1 MNNMKLRLL
10 VLIGLL
16 TSLLV
21 SAQAQTSNNDV
32 AFVDAQG
39 KVIPNGTTV
48 VLNAVKEAMFP
59 PGWKEIAGEVYI
71 KNTSDKKLTVTLFS
85 RINSIDE
92 GNVTVCALG
101 GCTPLDGDNSTEIGS
116 QPLLAGSERESI
128 AIEHTYEHSEK
139 GSITL
144 KLTIKESDSEQQIE
158 GLSITIKFDTD
169 PTAIAGVASQK
180 GLTYDVFNTQGTL
193 LYKQLTSLAGL
204 PKGLY
209 LVRQQSAKGITTIK
223 KYVIH

>member
-1 MNNMKLRLL
+1 MKLRLL
-10 VLIGLL
+10 VLFGLL

-71 KNTSDKKLTVTLFS
+71 KNTSDKDLTVTLYS

-128 AIEHTYEHSEK
+128 AIEHTYEHNEK

-144 KLTIKESDSEQQIE
+144 KITTKESDSGQQIE
-158 GLSITIKFDTD
+158 GPSITIKFDTT
-169 PTAIAGVASQK
+169 PAGIASVASQK

-209 LVRQQSAKGITTIK
+209 LVRQQFAKGVTTIK
-223 KYVIH
+223 KCVIH

>member
-1 MNNMKLRLL
+1 MKLRLL
-10 VLIGLL
+10 VFIGLL
-16 TSLLV
+16 TSLFV
-21 SAQAQTSNNDV
+21 SAQAQTSTNDG

-39 KVIPNGTTV
+39 KIIPNGTTV
-48 VLNAVKEAMFP
+48 VLNAVEDAMFP

-71 KNTSDKKLTVTLFS
+71 KNTSDKNLTVTLFS
-85 RINSIDE
+85 RINSVDE
-92 GNVTVCALG
+92 GNVKVCALG
-101 GCTPLDGDNSTEIGS
+101 GCTPLEEDNSTEIGS
-116 QPLLAGSERESI
+116 QKLLAGSERESI
-128 AIEHTYEHSEK
+128 AIEHTYEHNEK

-144 KLTIKESDSEQQIE
+144 KLTTKELGSKQEIE
-158 GLSITIKFDTD
+158 GSTIIVKFDTN
-169 PTAIAGVASQK
+169 PTGIVEVASQK

>member
-1 MNNMKLRLL
+1 MKLRLL

-48 VLNAVKEAMFP
+48 VLNAVKDAMFP

-71 KNTSDKKLTVTLFS
+71 KNTSDKNLTVTLYS
-85 RINSIDE
+85 RINSLDE
-92 GNVTVCALG
+92 GNVTVCALA

>member
-1 MNNMKLRLL
+1 MKLRLL

-48 VLNAVKEAMFP
+48 VLNAVKEALFP
-59 PGWKEIAGEVYI
+59 PGRKEIAGEVYI
-71 KNTSDKKLTVTLFS
+71 KNTSDKDLTVTLYS
-85 RINSIDE
+85 RINSVDE

-101 GCTPLDGDNSTEIGS
+101 GCTPLEKDNSTEIGS
-116 QPLLAGSERESI
+116 QKLPAGSEKESI

-144 KLTIKESDSEQQIE
+144 KLTTKESDSEQQIE
-158 GLSITIKFDTD
+158 GPSITIKFDTN

-180 GLTYDVFNTQGTL
+180 GLTYDVFNTQGML
-193 LYKQLTSLAGL
+193 LYKQITSLSNL
-204 PKGLY
+204 PKGIY
-209 LVRQQSAKGITTIK
+209 IVKQKGVASTK
-223 KYVIH
+223 KYVVR

>member
-1 MNNMKLRLL
+1 MKLRLL

-71 KNTSDKKLTVTLFS
+71 KNTSDKDLTVTLFS
-85 RINSIDE
+85 RINSVDE
-92 GNVTVCALG
+92 GNVKVCALG
-101 GCTPLDGDNSTEIGS
+101 GCTPLEEDNSTEIGS
-116 QPLLAGSERESI
+116 QMLLAGSEKESI

-144 KLTIKESDSEQQIE
+144 KLTTKESESGQQIE
-158 GLSITIKFDTD
+158 GPSITIKFDTD

-180 GLTYDVFNTQGTL
+180 GLTYDVFNTQGSL
-193 LYKQLTSLAGL
+193 LYKQITSLSNL
-204 PKGLY
+204 PKGIY
-209 LVRQQSAKGITTIK
+209 LVRQQSAKGVTTIK
-223 KYVIH
+223 KCVIH

>member
-1 MNNMKLRLL
+1 MKLRLL

-32 AFVDAQG
+32 AFVDVQG

-71 KNTSDKKLTVTLFS
+71 KNTSDKNLTVTLFS
-85 RINSIDE
+85 RINSVDE
-92 GNVTVCALG
+92 GNVTVCALA

>member
-1 MNNMKLRLL
+1 MKLRLL

-85 RINSIDE
+85 RINSVDE

-144 KLTIKESDSEQQIE
+144 KLTTKESKSEQQIE
-158 GLSITIKFDTD
+158 GPSITVKFDTD
-169 PTAIAGVASQK
+169 PTAIAEVASQR
-180 GLTYDVFNTQGTL
+180 GLTYDVFNTQGML
-193 LYKQLTSLAGL
+193 LYKQITSLSNL
-204 PKGLY
+204 PKGIY
-209 LVRQQSAKGITTIK
+209 IVKKKGVASTK
-223 KYVIH
+223 KYVVR

>member
-1 MNNMKLRLL
+1 MKLRLL

-48 VLNAVKEAMFP
+48 VLNAVKDAMFS

-71 KNTSDKKLTVTLFS
+71 KNTSDKDLTVTLFS
-85 RINSIDE
+85 RINSIEE

-101 GCTPLDGDNSTEIGS
+101 GCTPVEEGNSTEIGS
-116 QPLLAGSERESI
+116 QPLLAGSEREPI

-144 KLTIKESDSEQQIE
+144 KLTTKESESGQQIE
-158 GLSITIKFDTD
+158 GPSITIKFDTD

-180 GLTYDVFNTQGTL
+180 GLTYDVFNTQGSL
-193 LYKQLTSLAGL
+193 LYKQITSLSNL
-204 PKGLY
+204 PKGIY
-209 LVRQQSAKGITTIK
+209 LVRQQSAKGVTTIK
-223 KYVIH
+223 KCVIH

>member
-1 MNNMKLRLL
+1 MKLRLL
-10 VLIGLL
+10 ALVGLVACFF
-16 TSLLV
+16 TSV
-21 SAQAQTSNNDV
+21 HAQTSTNDV

-71 KNTSDKKLTVTLFS
+71 KNMSDKNLTVTLFS
-85 RINSIDE
+85 RINSVDE

-101 GCTPLDGDNSTEIGS
+101 GCTPLEKDNSTEIGS
-116 QPLLAGSERESI
+116 QMLLAGSERESI

-144 KLTIKESDSEQQIE
+144 KLTTKELGSEQEIE
-158 GLSITIKFDTD
+158 GPTIIVKFDTN
-169 PTAIAGVASQK
+169 PTGIVEVASQK
-180 GLTYDVFNTQGTL
+180 GLIYDVFNTQGTL
-193 LYKQLTSLAGL
+193 LYRQLTSLSNL

-209 LVRQQSAKGITTIK
+209 IVKQTGSKEAIK
-223 KYVIH
+223 KLVVH

>member
-1 MNNMKLRLL
+1 MKLRLL

-16 TSLLV
+16 TSLLF

-48 VLNAVKEAMFP
+48 VLNAVKDAMFP

-71 KNTSDKKLTVTLFS
+71 KNTSDKDLTVTLFS
-85 RINSIDE
+85 RINSVDE
-92 GNVTVCALG
+92 GNVTVCALA

>member
-1 MNNMKLRLL
+1 MKLRLL

-48 VLNAVKEAMFP
+48 VLNAVKDAMFP

-71 KNTSDKKLTVTLFS
+71 KNTSDKNLEVTLYS
-85 RINSIDE
+85 RINSLDE

-101 GCTPLDGDNSTEIGS
+101 GCTPLEEDNSTEIGS
-116 QPLLAGSERESI
+116 QKLFAGSEKESI
-128 AIEHTYEHSEK
+128 AIEHTYERSEK

-144 KLTIKESDSEQQIE
+144 KLTTKESDSEQQIE
-158 GLSITIKFDTD
+158 GPSITIKFDTN
-169 PTAIAGVASQK
+169 PTGIAGVASQK

-193 LYKQLTSLAGL
+193 LYKQLTSLGGL

-209 LVRQQSAKGITTIK
+209 LVRQQSAKGITTTK

>member
-1 MNNMKLRLL
+1 MKLRLL

-48 VLNAVKEAMFP
+48 VLNAVKDAMFP

-85 RINSIDE
+85 SIDNIEE
-92 GNVTVCALG
+92 GKVTVCALG

-144 KLTIKESDSEQQIE
+144 KLTTKELGSEQEIE
-158 GLSITIKFDTD
+158 GPTIIVKFDTN
-169 PTAIAGVASQK
+169 PTGIVEVASKK
-180 GLTYDVFNTQGTL
+180 GLTYDVFNTQGTS
-193 LYKQLTSLAGL
+193 LYKQLTSLGGL

-209 LVRQQSAKGITTIK
+209 LVRQQSAKGITTTK

>member
-1 MNNMKLRLL
+1 MKLRLL

-48 VLNAVKEAMFP
+48 VLNAVKDAMFP

-71 KNTSDKKLTVTLFS
+71 KNTSDKDLTVTLYS
-85 RINSIDE
+85 RISSIDG

-101 GCTPLDGDNSTEIGS
+101 GCTPLEEDNSTEIGS

-144 KLTIKESDSEQQIE
+144 KLTTKESKSEQQIE
-158 GLSITIKFDTD
+158 GPSITIKFD
-169 PTAIAGVASQK
+169 ANAAGIASVASQK
-180 GLTYDVFNTQGTL
+180 GLNYDVFNTQGML
-193 LYKQLTSLAGL
+193 LYKQITSLSNL
-204 PKGLY
+204 PKGIY
-209 LVRQQSAKGITTIK
+209 IVKKKGVASTK
-223 KYVIH
+223 KYVVR

>member
-1 MNNMKLRLL
+1 MKLRLL

-48 VLNAVKEAMFP
+48 VLNAVKDAMFP
-59 PGWKEIAGEVYI
+59 PGSKEIAGEVYI
-71 KNTSDKKLTVTLFS
+71 KNTSDKDLTVTLYS

-101 GCTPLDGDNSTEIGS
+101 GCTPVEEGNSTEIGG

-128 AIEHTYEHSEK
+128 AIEHTYGHSEK

-144 KLTIKESDSEQQIE
+144 KLTTKESDSGQQIE
-158 GLSITIKFDTD
+158 GPSITIKFDTT
-169 PTAIAGVASQK
+169 PAGIASVASQK
-180 GLTYDVFNTQGTL
+180 GLTYDVFNTQGML
-193 LYKQLTSLAGL
+193 LYKQITSLSNL
-204 PKGLY
+204 PKGIY
-209 LVRQQSAKGITTIK
+209 LVRQQSAKGVTTIK
-223 KYVIH
+223 KCVIH

>member
-1 MNNMKLRLL
+1 MKLRLL

-48 VLNAVKEAMFP
+48 VLNAVKDAMFP

-71 KNTSDKKLTVTLFS
+71 KNTSDKDLTVTLFS
-85 RINSIDE
+85 RINSVDE
-92 GNVTVCALG
+92 GNVTVCALA

-158 GLSITIKFDTD
+158 GPSITIKFDTE

>member
-1 MNNMKLRLL
+1 MKLRLL
-10 VLIGLL
+10 VFVGLL
-16 TSLLV
+16 TSLFV
-21 SAQAQTSNNDV
+21 SAQAQTSTNDV

-39 KVIPNGTTV
+39 KIIPNGTTV
-48 VLNAVKEAMFP
+48 VLNAVKDAMFP

-71 KNTSDKKLTVTLFS
+71 KNMSDKNLTVTLFS
-85 RINSIDE
+85 SIDNIEE

-101 GCTPLDGDNSTEIGS
+101 GCTPVEEGNSTEIGS
-116 QPLLAGSERESI
+116 QMLLVGSEKESI
-128 AIEHTYEHSEK
+128 AIEHTYERSEK

-144 KLTIKESDSEQQIE
+144 KLTTKELGSKQEIE
-158 GLSITIKFDTD
+158 GLTIIVKFDTN
-169 PTAIAGVASQK
+169 PTGIAEVASQK

-209 LVRQQSAKGITTIK
+209 LVRQQSVKGVTTIK
-223 KYVIH
+223 KCVIH

>member
-1 MNNMKLRLL
+1 MKLRLL

-48 VLNAVKEAMFP
+48 VLNAVKDAMFP

-71 KNTSDKKLTVTLFS
+71 KNTSDKDLTVTLFS
-85 RINSIDE
+85 RINSVDE
-92 GNVTVCALG
+92 GNVTVCALA

-223 KYVIH
+223 KYVIQ

>member
-1 MNNMKLRLL
+1 MKLRLL

-48 VLNAVKEAMFP
+48 VLSAVKDAMFP

-71 KNTSDKKLTVTLFS
+71 KNTSDKNLTVTLFS
-85 RINSIDE
+85 RINSVDE

-101 GCTPLDGDNSTEIGS
+101 GCTPLDKDNSTEIGS
-116 QPLLAGSERESI
+116 QKLRAGSEKESI
-128 AIEHTYEHSEK
+128 AIEHTYERSEK

-144 KLTIKESDSEQQIE
+144 KITTKESYSEQQIE
-158 GLSITIKFDTD
+158 GPSITVKFDTD
-169 PTAIAGVASQK
+169 PTAIAGVASQR

-209 LVRQQSAKGITTIK
+209 LVRQQSAKGFTTTK

>member
-1 MNNMKLRLL
+1 MKLRLL
-10 VLIGLL
+10 VFVGLL
-16 TSLLV
+16 TSLFV
-21 SAQAQTSNNDV
+21 SAQAQTSTNDV

-39 KVIPNGTTV
+39 KIIPNGTTV
-48 VLNAVKEAMFP
+48 VLNAVKDAMFP

-71 KNTSDKKLTVTLFS
+71 KNMSDKNLTVTLFS
-85 RINSIDE
+85 SIDNIEE

-101 GCTPLDGDNSTEIGS
+101 GCTPVEEGNSTEIGS
-116 QPLLAGSERESI
+116 QMLLVGSEKESI
-128 AIEHTYEHSEK
+128 AIEHTYERSEK

-144 KLTIKESDSEQQIE
+144 KLTTKELGSKQEIE
-158 GLSITIKFDTD
+158 GPTIIVKFDTN
-169 PTAIAGVASQK
+169 PTGIAEVASQK

-209 LVRQQSAKGITTIK
+209 LVRQQSDRKS
-223 KYVIH
+223 VV

>member
-1 MNNMKLRLL
+1 MKLRLL

-48 VLNAVKEAMFP
+48 VLNAVKDAMFP

-71 KNTSDKKLTVTLFS
+71 KNTSDKNLTVTLFS
-85 RINSIDE
+85 RINSVDE
-92 GNVTVCALG
+92 GNVTVCALA

-169 PTAIAGVASQK
+169 PTAIAEVASQK
-180 GLTYDVFNTQGTL
+180 GLTYDVFNTQGML
-193 LYKQLTSLAGL
+193 LYKQITSLSNL

-209 LVRQQSAKGITTIK
+209 LVRQQSAKGVTTIK
-223 KYVIH
+223 KCVIH

>member
-1 MNNMKLRLL
+1 MKLRLL

-59 PGWKEIAGEVYI
+59 PGLKEIAGEVYI
-71 KNTSDKKLTVTLFS
+71 KNASDKNLTVTLFS
-85 RINSIDE
+85 RINSVDE

-101 GCTPLDGDNSTEIGS
+101 GCTPVEEGKSTEIGS
-116 QPLLAGSERESI
+116 QPLLAGSEKKSI

-144 KLTIKESDSEQQIE
+144 KITTKESESGQQIE
-158 GLSITIKFDTD
+158 GPSITIKFDTD

-209 LVRQQSAKGITTIK
+209 LVRQQSAKGITTTK

>member
-1 MNNMKLRLL
+1 MKLRLL

-71 KNTSDKKLTVTLFS
+71 KNTSDKNLTVTLFS
-85 RINSIDE
+85 RINSVDE

-101 GCTPLDGDNSTEIGS
+101 GCTPLEEDNSTEIGS
-116 QPLLAGSERESI
+116 QMLLAGSERESI

-144 KLTIKESDSEQQIE
+144 KLTTKESESEQQID
-158 GLSITIKFDTD
+158 GPSITVKFDTKA
-169 PTAIAGVASQK
+169 TGIASVASQK
-180 GLTYDVFNTQGTL
+180 GITYDVYNTQGVL
-193 LYKQLTSLAGL
+193 LHKQLTSLSSL
-204 PKGLY
+204 PKGIY
-209 LVRQQSAKGITTIK
+209 IVKQKGVASTK
-223 KYVIH
+223 KYVVR